1 MEPIKLRFFKQKER
15 HTVVHNTGMELK
27 ASERLLTLLD
37 GLLNGKRTACSIS
50 PDRMGKMGWNN
61 HNKLL

>member
-1 MEPIKLRFFKQKER
+1 MMIMFLNKRKGTQLLTTQA
-15 HTVVHNTGMELK
+15 GALK

-37 GLLNGKRTACSIS
+37 GLLNRKRTACSIS